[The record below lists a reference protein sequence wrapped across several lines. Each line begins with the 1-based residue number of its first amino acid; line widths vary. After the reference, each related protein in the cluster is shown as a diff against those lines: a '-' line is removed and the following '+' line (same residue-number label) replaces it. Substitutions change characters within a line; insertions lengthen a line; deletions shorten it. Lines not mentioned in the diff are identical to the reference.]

1 MSKMSKSHLIPTAIV
16 DVTGRQTT
24 VHRKMDTV
32 SGTSTDLI
40 PHLGVKPKVSDLRA
54 TPIVE
59 DNSDEGTGVVFAN
72 RYMKVDMVPSR
83 FGAFTTIKS
92 GSGGGAAVL
101 LLREG
106 KVLMVRQ
113 PRYATGENTWELP
126 RGGSKEGEDYSE
138 AALRELKEETG
149 EEGDVNGL
157 VSLGNIQ
164 PDTGILNTEA
174 GLYMSTINTTS
185 SEPHDVEGEIDNM
198 QWVDAN
204 ELVDACVDGTIKD
217 SFTCVAVMRA
227 RLKGLI

>member
-1 MSKMSKSHLIPTAIV
+1 MSHLIPTSIV
-16 DVTGRQTT
+16 DKNGKQTT
-24 VHRKMDTV
+24 VHKKMDTK
-32 SGTSTDLI
+32 SGSNADII
-40 PHLGVKPKVSDLRA
+40 PVLGVKPVESELRH

-59 DNSDEGTGVVFAN
+59 NNSTEGTGIVFEN
-72 RYMKVDMVPSR
+72 RYLKIDMVPSR
-83 FGAFTTIKS
+83 FGPFTTVKN

-101 LLREG
+101 VLREG

-126 RGGSKEGEDYSE
+126 RGGSAEGEDF
-138 AALRELKEETG
+138 AVTALRELYEETG
-149 EEGDVNGL
+149 EKGTLDGL

-164 PDTGILNTEA
+164 PDTGILNAEA
-174 GLYMSTINTTS
+174 GLYMSTNNTTVDDINRGG
-185 SEPHDVEGEIDNM
+185 EDGEIENM

>member
-1 MSKMSKSHLIPTAIV
+1 MTNLIPTPIV
-16 DVTGRQTT
+16 DKNGKATT
-24 VHRKMDTV
+24 VHKKMDTA
-32 SGTSTDLI
+32 SGTSVDLI
-40 PHLGVKPKVSDLRA
+40 PHLGVKPVQSDLRA
-54 TPIVE
+54 TPIME

-72 RYMKVDMVPSR
+72 RYLKIDMVPSR
-83 FGAFTTIKS
+83 FGAFTTVKN

-101 LLREG
+101 LMRDG

-149 EEGDVNGL
+149 EEGSVEGL
-157 VSLGNIQ
+157 ISLGNIQ

-174 GLYMSTINTTS
+174 GLYMSTINS
-185 SEPHDVEGEIDNM
+185 KSDEPHDVEGEIDNM

-204 ELVDACVDGTIKD
+204 ELVEACVDGTIKD